1 MTPVESGTRSMSFPP
16 LADAL
21 APALESLEQGLLR
34 LHHLRPSV
42 VMGRRPVHVLYGGA
56 HLFSARSLARIRE
69 IARAALDT
77 YAPDG
82 TTFAWALGLSLAPD
96 AATQLRNRV
105 VEKLEHEPLEDYRV
119 DFEDGYGV
127 RPDAEE
133 DAHADAVGAA
143 FAEAGRSGALPP
155 FVGIRIKS
163 FTSPTSARRALRT
176 LERVFQAAAPGG
188 CPPGFAVTLP
198 KVSLPEQVHL
208 LVHALAA
215 VEARAGWRNG
225 CVALELLVETPQALI
240 APDGVVGVPRLLAA
254 AGARCRSL
262 HLGPYDLSA
271 SLGITGARTTLAH
284 PALDLARRLLV
295 LATSGTS
302 VSVSDGPT
310 TVLPVAPHRGEN
322 LSKEAQAENRRAVHA
337 GWRRTAEDV
346 KRALEDGVFQGWDL
360 HPAQLPARFGALFA
374 FFQSELEPA
383 GARLR
388 SFLDRAAQANRLGV
402 MFDDAATAQ
411 VLLNT
416 FRRALACGAVTPL
429 EVEHA
434 TGLSVEQLVEMRF
447 R

>member
-1 MTPVESGTRSMSFPP
+1 MAFPP

-21 APALESLEQGLLR
+21 APALENLEQGLLR
-34 LHHLRPSV
+34 LQHVRPALE
-42 VMGRRPVHVLYGGA
+42 MGRRPVHVLYGGA
-56 HLFSARSLARIRE
+56 HLFQAHSLARIRD
-69 IARAALDT
+69 IARAALDS

-96 AATQLRNRV
+96 TATQLRNRV
-105 VEKLEHEPLEDYRV
+105 VEKLEHEPVEDYRI

-133 DAHADAVGAA
+133 DGHADAVGAA
-143 FAEAGRSGALPP
+143 LAEANRGGALPP

-163 FTSPTSARRALRT
+163 FSSPTSARRALRT
-176 LERVFQAAAPGG
+176 LERVFQAASAAG

-198 KVSLPEQVHL
+198 KVAVPEQVQL

-215 VEARAGWRNG
+215 VEARAGWRDG
-225 CVALELLVETPQALI
+225 SVALELMVETPQALI
-240 APDGVVGVPRLLAA
+240 AQDGTLGVPRLLAA
-254 AGARCRSL
+254 AGPRCRSL

-295 LATSGTS
+295 LSTSGTA
-302 VSVSDGPT
+302 VSISDGPT
-310 TVLPVAPHRGEN
+310 TVLPVAPHRGDN
-322 LSKEAQAENRRAVHA
+322 LSKEQLAENRRAVHA

-374 FFQSELEPA
+374 FFHAELEPA

-388 SFLDRAAQANRLGV
+388 SFLDRAAKANRLGV

-416 FRRALACGAVTPL
+416 FRRALACAAVTPA

-434 TGLSVEQLVEMRF
+434 TGLSVQQLAQMRF

>member
-1 MTPVESGTRSMSFPP
+1 MAFPP

-21 APALESLEQGLLR
+21 APALENLEQGLLR
-34 LHHLRPSV
+34 LQHLRPALE
-42 VMGRRPVHVLYGGA
+42 MGRRPVHVLYGGA
-56 HLFSARSLARIRE
+56 HLFQSRSLGRIRD
-69 IARAALDT
+69 IARAALDS

-96 AATQLRNRV
+96 AATQLRKRV
-105 VEKLEHEPLEDYRV
+105 VEKLEREPVEDYRI

-133 DAHADAVGAA
+133 DGHADTVGAA
-143 FAEAGRSGALPP
+143 LAEAHRQGALPP

-163 FTSPTSARRALRT
+163 FTSPTTARRALRT
-176 LERVFQAAAPGG
+176 LERVFQAAAAAG

-198 KVSLPEQVHL
+198 KVAVPEQVHL

-215 VEARAGWRNG
+215 VEARAGWRDG
-225 CVALELLVETPQALI
+225 SVALELMVETPQALI
-240 APDGVVGVPRLLAA
+240 AQDGTLGVPRLLAA
-254 AGARCRSL
+254 AGPRCRSL

-295 LATSGTS
+295 LSTSGTS
-302 VSVSDGPT
+302 VSISDGPT

-322 LSKEAQAENRRAVHA
+322 LSKEQQAENRRAVHA

-374 FFQSELEPA
+374 FFQAELEPA

-388 SFLDRAAQANRLGV
+388 SFMDRAAQATRLGV

-416 FRRALACGAVTPL
+416 FRRALACAAVTPA

-434 TGLSVEQLVEMRF
+434 TGLSVQELAQMRF

>member
-1 MTPVESGTRSMSFPP
+1 MAFPL
-16 LADAL
+16 LADSL
-21 APALESLEQGLLR
+21 TPALENLEQGLVR
-34 LHHLRPSV
+34 LEQLRPGLQP
-42 VMGRRPVHVLYGGA
+42 GRRPVHVLYGGA
-56 HLFSARSLARIRE
+56 HLFQTLTLAKIRDV
-69 IARAALDT
+69 ARAALEA

-96 AATQLRNRV
+96 TATQLRNRV
-105 VEKLEHEPLEDYRV
+105 LEKLAREPVEDYRV

-133 DAHADAVGAA
+133 DGHAEAVGTAL
-143 FAEAGRSGALPP
+143 AEANRQGTLPP
-155 FVGIRIKS
+155 FVGIRIKAL
-163 FTSPTSARRALRT
+163 TSPSSVQRSLRT
-176 LERVFQAAAPGG
+176 LERVCLAAASAG
-188 CPPGFAVTLP
+188 CPKGFAVTLP
-198 KVSLPEQVHL
+198 KVALPEQVTL
-208 LVHALAA
+208 LVQALAA
-215 VEARAGWRNG
+215 VEARSGWPAGS
-225 CVALELLVETPQALI
+225 VALELMVETPEALVSS
-240 APDGVVGVPRLLAA
+240 DGMLGVSRLLNA
-254 AGARCRSL
+254 AGPRCRSL

-295 LATSGTS
+295 LATSGTA
-302 VSVSDGPT
+302 VSISDGPT

-322 LSKEAQAENRRAVHA
+322 LSREQQAENRRAVHA

-346 KRALEDGVFQGWDL
+346 KRALEDGIFQGWDL

-374 FFQSELEPA
+374 FFAAELEPA

-411 VLLNT
+411 MLLNT
-416 FRRALACGAVTPL
+416 FRRALACAAVTPA

-434 TGLSVEQLVEMRF
+434 TGLSVDELQRMRV

>member
-1 MTPVESGTRSMSFPP
+1 MALPP

-34 LHHLRPSV
+34 LQQLRPGLPP
-42 VMGRRPVHVLYGGA
+42 GRRPVHVLYGGA
-56 HLFSARSLARIRE
+56 HLFQARTLIRIRDV
-69 IARAALDT
+69 AKAALDT

-96 AATQLRNRV
+96 TATQLRNRV
-105 VEKLEHEPLEDYRV
+105 LEKLTREPVEDYRV

-133 DAHADAVGAA
+133 DGHAEAVGSALV
-143 FAEAGRSGALPP
+143 EAGQKGTLPP
-155 FVGIRIKS
+155 FVGIRIKAL
-163 FTSPTSARRALRT
+163 TSAASTRRSLRT
-176 LERVFQAAAPGG
+176 LERVCLAAAPGG
-188 CPPGFAVTLP
+188 CPQGFAVTLP
-198 KVSLPEQVHL
+198 KVALPEQVSL
-208 LVHALAA
+208 LVQSLTA
-215 VEARAGWRNG
+215 VEARSGWPEG
-225 CVALELLVETPQALI
+225 SVALELMVETPEALI
-240 APDGVVGVPRLLAA
+240 SPDGMIGVARLLAA
-254 AGARCRSL
+254 AGPRCRSL

-271 SLGITGARTTLAH
+271 SLGITGARTSLAH

-302 VSVSDGPT
+302 VSISDGPT
-310 TVLPVAPHRGEN
+310 TVLPVAPHRGET
-322 LSKEAQAENRRAVHA
+322 LGREQQTENRRAVHA

-374 FFQSELEPA
+374 FFAAELEPA

-416 FRRALACGAVTPL
+416 FRRALACAAVTPA

-434 TGLSVEQLVEMRF
+434 SGLSVEELAKMRV

>member
-1 MTPVESGTRSMSFPP
+1 MAFPP

-21 APALESLEQGLLR
+21 APSLETLEQGLLR
-34 LHHLRPSV
+34 LKHLRPAV
-42 VMGRRPVHVLYGGA
+42 ELGRRPVHVLYGGA
-56 HLFSARSLARIRE
+56 HLFQPRSLGRIRE

-105 VEKLEHEPLEDYRV
+105 VEKLEREPVEDYRV

-133 DAHADAVGAA
+133 DGHADAVGAA
-143 FAEAGRSGALPP
+143 LAEANREKALPP
-155 FVGIRIKS
+155 FIGIRIKS
-163 FTSPTSARRALRT
+163 FTSASSTGRALRT

-198 KVSLPEQVHL
+198 KVSVPEQVNL
-208 LVHALAA
+208 LVHALSA
-215 VEARAGWRNG
+215 VEARAGWPDG
-225 CVALELLVETPQALI
+225 AVALELMVEKPQALV
-240 APDGVVGVPRLLAA
+240 AQDGMFGVPRLLAA
-254 AGARCRSL
+254 AGQRCRSL

-295 LATSGTS
+295 LSTSGTA

-310 TVLPVAPHRGEN
+310 TVLPVAPHRGDT
-322 LSKEAQAENRRAVHA
+322 LTRDQQAENRRAVHA

-374 FFQSELEPA
+374 FFQAELEPA

-388 SFLDRAAQANRLGV
+388 AFLERAAQANRLGV

-416 FRRALACGAVTPL
+416 FRRALACAAVTPA

-434 TGLSVEQLVEMRF
+434 TALSVQQLVQMRF

>member
-1 MTPVESGTRSMSFPP
+1 MAFPP

-21 APALESLEQGLLR
+21 APALETLEQGLLR
-34 LHHLRPSV
+34 LQHVRPAID
-42 VMGRRPVHVLYGGA
+42 MGRRPVHVLYGGA
-56 HLFSARSLARIRE
+56 HLFQARSLARIRD
-69 IARAALDT
+69 IARAALDG

-105 VEKLEHEPLEDYRV
+105 TEKLEREPVEDYRV

-133 DAHADAVGAA
+133 DSHADAVGAA
-143 FAEAGRSGALPP
+143 LAEASRQGALPP

-163 FTSPTSARRALRT
+163 FTSPSSARRALRT

-188 CPPGFAVTLP
+188 CPAGFAVTLP
-198 KVSLPEQVHL
+198 KVSMPEQVDL
-208 LVHALAA
+208 LVYALAT
-215 VEARAGWRNG
+215 VEARAGWKDG
-225 CVALELLVETPQALI
+225 SVALELMVETPQALV
-240 APDGVVGVPRLLAA
+240 ARDGMLGVPRLLAA
-254 AGARCRSL
+254 AGPRCRSL

-295 LATSGTS
+295 LSTSGTS

-322 LSKEAQAENRRAVHA
+322 LSRDQLAENRRAVHA

-374 FFQSELEPA
+374 FFHAELEPA

-416 FRRALACGAVTPL
+416 FRRALACAAVTPA

-434 TGLSVEQLVEMRF
+434 TGLSVEQLAKMRF

>member
-1 MTPVESGTRSMSFPP
+1 MAFPP

-21 APALESLEQGLLR
+21 TEPLENLEHGLVR
-34 LHHLRPSV
+34 LSKERPGLQP
-42 VMGRRPVHVLYGGA
+42 GRRPVHVLYGGA
-56 HLFSARSLARIRE
+56 HLFQKRTLAKIRE
-69 IARAALDT
+69 VAQAALNT

-96 AATQLRNRV
+96 MAIQLRSRV
-105 VEKLEHEPLEDYRV
+105 LEKLTREPVEDYRV

-133 DAHADAVGAA
+133 DAHADAVGTAL
-143 FAEAGRSGALPP
+143 AEAGREGALPP

-163 FTSPTSARRALRT
+163 LSSAASARRSLQT
-176 LERVFQAAAPGG
+176 LERVCQAAAPGG

-198 KVSLPEQVHL
+198 KVAFPEQVAL
-208 LVHALAA
+208 IVEALAA
-215 VEARAGWRNG
+215 VEKRCGWPDG
-225 CVALELLVETPQALI
+225 SVALELMVETPQALI
-240 APDGVVGVPRLLAA
+240 SPDGTVGIPRLLAA
-254 AGARCRSL
+254 AGPRCRSL

-310 TVLPVAPHRGEN
+310 TVLPVAPNREEN
-322 LSKEAQAENRRAVHA
+322 LSREQQAENRRAVHA

-374 FFQSELEPA
+374 FFAAELEPA

-411 VLLNT
+411 LLLNT
-416 FRRALACGAVTPL
+416 FRRALACAAVTPA
-429 EVEHA
+429 EVERA
-434 TGLSVEQLVEMRF
+434 TGLSVDELIRMRV

>member
-1 MTPVESGTRSMSFPP
+1 MALPP

-34 LHHLRPSV
+34 LQQVRPGLPP
-42 VMGRRPVHVLYGGA
+42 GRRPVHVLYGGA
-56 HLFSARSLARIRE
+56 HLFQARTLSRIRDV
-69 IARAALDT
+69 AKAALDT

-96 AATQLRNRV
+96 MATQLRNRV
-105 VEKLEHEPLEDYRV
+105 LEKLSREPVEDYRI

-133 DAHADAVGAA
+133 DGHADAVGAA
-143 FAEAGRSGALPP
+143 LADAGRQGTLPP
-155 FVGIRIKS
+155 FVGIRIKAL
-163 FTSPTSARRALRT
+163 TSVASTRRALRT
-176 LERVFQAAAPGG
+176 LERVCLAAAPGG

-198 KVSLPEQVHL
+198 KVALPEQVSV
-208 LVHALAA
+208 LVQSLAA
-215 VEARAGWRNG
+215 VEARSEWPEG
-225 CVALELLVETPQALI
+225 CVALELMVETPQALI
-240 APDGVVGVPRLLAA
+240 SPDGVLGVARLLAA
-254 AGARCRSL
+254 AGPRCRSL

-302 VSVSDGPT
+302 VSISDGPT

-322 LSKEAQAENRRAVHA
+322 LGREQQTENRRAVHA

-374 FFQSELEPA
+374 FFAAELEPA

-416 FRRALACGAVTPL
+416 FRRALACAAVTPA

-434 TGLSVEQLVEMRF
+434 TGLSLEELAKMRV

>member
-1 MTPVESGTRSMSFPP
+1 MVPPP
-16 LADAL
+16 LADSL
-21 APALESLEQGLLR
+21 IPRLEALEQGLVR
-34 LHHLRPSV
+34 LQQLRPGLHV
-42 VMGRRPVHVLYGGA
+42 GRRPVHVLYGGA
-56 HLFSARSLARIRE
+56 HLFQPRTLARVRE

-77 YAPDG
+77 HAPDG

-96 AATQLRNRV
+96 AATRLRNRV
-105 VEKLEHEPLEDYRV
+105 VEKLEREPVEDYRI

-133 DAHADAVGAA
+133 DAHAEAVGAA
-143 FAEAGRSGALPP
+143 LAEAGRQKALPP
-155 FVGIRIKS
+155 FIGLRIKS
-163 FTSPTSARRALRT
+163 FTSPTSVRRALRT
-176 LERVFQAAAPGG
+176 LERVCLTAAPAG

-198 KVSLPEQVHL
+198 KVAIPEQVEL
-208 LVHALAA
+208 LVHALAS
-215 VEARAGWRNG
+215 VEGQCGWPQG
-225 CVALELLVETPQALI
+225 SVALELMVETPQALI
-240 APDGVVGVPRLLAA
+240 APDGIVGLPRLLAA

-262 HLGPYDLSA
+262 HLGPFDLSA
-271 SLGITGARTTLAH
+271 SLGITGTRQTLAH

-295 LATSGTS
+295 LATAGTS

-310 TVLPVAPHRGEN
+310 TILPVAPHRGEN
-322 LSKEAQAENRRAVHA
+322 LSRDEQTENRRVVHA
-337 GWRRTAEDV
+337 GWRRTGEDV
-346 KRALEDGVFQGWDL
+346 KRALEDGISQGWDL

-374 FFQSELEPA
+374 FFAAELEPA

-388 SFLDRAAQANRLGV
+388 AFLDRAAQATRLGS

-416 FRRALACGAVTPL
+416 FRRALSCAAVTPA

-434 TGLSVEQLVEMRF
+434 TGLSLEKIAQMRF

>member
-1 MTPVESGTRSMSFPP
+1 MAFPP

-21 APALESLEQGLLR
+21 APSLETLEQGLLR
-34 LHHLRPSV
+34 LKHLRPAV
-42 VMGRRPVHVLYGGA
+42 EMGRRPVHVLYGGA
-56 HLFSARSLARIRE
+56 HLFQARSLGRIRE
-69 IARAALDT
+69 IARAAMDS

-105 VEKLEHEPLEDYRV
+105 VEKLEREPVEDYRV

-133 DAHADAVGAA
+133 DTHADAVGAA
-143 FAEAGRSGALPP
+143 LAEANRQKALPP

-163 FTSPTSARRALRT
+163 FTSAKSARRALRT
-176 LERVFQAAAPGG
+176 LERVFQAAGPGG
-188 CPPGFAVTLP
+188 CPSGFAVTLP
-198 KVSLPEQVHL
+198 KVSLPEQVNL
-208 LVHALAA
+208 LVHALSA
-215 VEARAGWRNG
+215 VEARAGWSDG
-225 CVALELLVETPQALI
+225 SVALELMVETPQALV
-240 APDGVVGVPRLLAA
+240 AQDGMFGVPRLLAA
-254 AGARCRSL
+254 AGPRCRSL

-295 LATSGTS
+295 LSTSGTS

-310 TVLPVAPHRGEN
+310 TVLPVAPHRGDT
-322 LSKEAQAENRRAVHA
+322 LTRDQQAENRRAVHA

-374 FFQSELEPA
+374 FFQAELEPA

-388 SFLDRAAQANRLGV
+388 SFLERAAQANRLGV

-416 FRRALACGAVTPL
+416 FRRALACAAVTPAQ
-429 EVEHA
+429 VEHA
-434 TGLSVEQLVEMRF
+434 TALSVEQLARMRF

>member
-1 MTPVESGTRSMSFPP
+1 MALPP

-21 APALESLEQGLLR
+21 APALENLEQGLLR
-34 LHHLRPSV
+34 LQQVRPGLQA
-42 VMGRRPVHVLYGGA
+42 GRRPVHVLYGGA
-56 HLFSARSLARIRE
+56 HLFQTGTLTRVRDVAK
-69 IARAALDT
+69 AALDT

-96 AATQLRNRV
+96 TATQLRSRV
-105 VEKLEHEPLEDYRV
+105 LEKLAREPVEDYRV

-133 DAHADAVGAA
+133 DAHAEAVGTAL
-143 FAEAGRSGALPP
+143 AEAGRQGTLPP
-155 FVGIRIKS
+155 FVGIRIKAL
-163 FTSPTSARRALRT
+163 TSAALARRSLRT
-176 LERVFQAAAPGG
+176 LERVCLAAAPAG
-188 CPPGFAVTLP
+188 CPKGFAVTLP
-198 KVSLPEQVHL
+198 KVALPEQVEV
-208 LVHALAA
+208 LVQSLAA
-215 VEARAGWRNG
+215 VEARSGWPEG
-225 CVALELLVETPQALI
+225 SVALELMVETPQALI
-240 APDGVVGVPRLLAA
+240 SPDGMLGVPRLLAA
-254 AGARCRSL
+254 AGPRCRSL

-271 SLGITGARTTLAH
+271 SLGLTGARTTLAH

-302 VSVSDGPT
+302 VSISDGPT
-310 TVLPVAPHRGEN
+310 TVLPVAPHRGGN
-322 LSKEAQAENRRAVHA
+322 LTREQQTENRRAVHA

-374 FFQSELEPA
+374 FFASELEPA

-416 FRRALACGAVTPL
+416 FRRALACAAVTPA

-434 TGLSVEQLVEMRF
+434 TGLSVEQLARMRV

>member
-1 MTPVESGTRSMSFPP
+1 MALPP

-21 APALESLEQGLLR
+21 TPALENLERGLLR
-34 LHHLRPSV
+34 LEHLRPGLQP
-42 VMGRRPVHVLYGGA
+42 GRRPVHVLYGGA
-56 HLFSARSLARIRE
+56 QLFQPRTLVRVRDV
-69 IARAALDT
+69 ARAALDT

-96 AATQLRNRV
+96 TATQLRNRV
-105 VEKLEHEPLEDYRV
+105 LEKLAREPVEDYRV

-127 RPDAEE
+127 RPEAEE
-133 DAHADAVGAA
+133 DAHAEAVGSAL
-143 FAEAGRSGALPP
+143 AEAARQGTLPP
-155 FVGIRIKS
+155 FVGIRIKA
-163 FTSPTSARRALRT
+163 FTSAASARRALRT
-176 LERVFQAAAPGG
+176 LERVCQAAAPAG

-198 KVSLPEQVHL
+198 KVSLPEQVSL
-208 LVHALAA
+208 LVQTLSA
-215 VEARAGWRNG
+215 VEARSGWPEG
-225 CVALELLVETPQALI
+225 SVALELMVETPEALI
-240 APDGVVGVPRLLAA
+240 SADGMLGVPRLLAA
-254 AGARCRSL
+254 AGPRCRSL

-271 SLGITGARTTLAH
+271 SLGITGARTSLAH

-295 LATSGTS
+295 LATAGTS
-302 VSVSDGPT
+302 VSISDGPT

-322 LSKEAQAENRRAVHA
+322 LSREQQTENRRAVHA

-374 FFQSELEPA
+374 FFAAELEPA

-416 FRRALACGAVTPL
+416 FRRALACAAVTPA
-429 EVEHA
+429 EVERA
-434 TGLSVEQLVEMRF
+434 TGLSVEELGRMRV

>member
-1 MTPVESGTRSMSFPP
+1 MALPP

-21 APALESLEQGLLR
+21 GPALETLEKGLQR
-34 LHHLRPSV
+34 LQQLRPGLQP
-42 VMGRRPVHVLYGGA
+42 GRRPVHVLYGGA
-56 HLFSARSLARIRE
+56 HLFQPRTLARVRE
-69 IARAALDT
+69 IARAALDAH
-77 YAPDG
+77 APDG

-96 AATQLRNRV
+96 AATRLRTRV
-105 VEKLEHEPLEDYRV
+105 VEKLEHEPVEDYRV

-133 DAHADAVGAA
+133 DAHADGVGAA
-143 FAEAGRSGALPP
+143 LAEAGRQAALPP
-155 FVGIRIKS
+155 FIGIRIKA
-163 FTSPTSARRALRT
+163 FTSASSVRRSLRT
-176 LERVFQAAAPGG
+176 LERVCQAAAPGG
-188 CPPGFAVTLP
+188 CPRGFAVTLP
-198 KVSLPEQVHL
+198 KVALPEQVAL
-208 LVHALAA
+208 LVQALAV
-215 VEARAGWRNG
+215 VEGRCGWPEG
-225 CVALELLVETPQALI
+225 SVALELLVETPQALI
-240 APDGVVGVPRLLAA
+240 AVDGAVGLPRLLAA
-254 AGARCRSL
+254 AGTRCRSL

-284 PALDLARRLLV
+284 PALELARRLLV
-295 LATSGTS
+295 LTAAGTS

-322 LSKEAQAENRRAVHA
+322 LTREQQTENRRAVHA

-346 KRALEDGVFQGWDL
+346 KRALEDGVSQGWDL

-374 FFQSELEPA
+374 FFLAELEPA

-388 SFLDRAAQANRLGV
+388 AFLDRQAQATRLGA

-416 FRRALACGAVTPL
+416 FRRALACAAVTPA

-434 TGLSVEQLVEMRF
+434 TGLSVGQLEQMRF